1 VIQHRHHGIIIN
13 VEVIVLDNVEETL
26 SVVLLILGD
35 KLVEVRQARIVIND
49 VVKEEADD
57 MITIPAVVIM
67 IGDQDLKI
75 SIGVDKYNLSRIKDL
90 RQNPLQA
97 KRSCHLGFKDPA
109 VNIMEVKAIKNGE
122 TIIKPTL
129 KTITKRTKMMT
140 SRIHPTVSMIGVWR

>member
-1 VIQHRHHGIIIN
+1 M
-13 VEVIVLDNVEETL
+13 
-26 SVVLLILGD
+26 SVVLIILRD

-97 KRSCHLGFKDPA
+97 KRSCHLGKQKFHK
-109 VNIMEVKAIKNGE
+109 IFSCLF
-122 TIIKPTL
+122 TL
-129 KTITKRTKMMT
+129 KYCLHFLLFT
-140 SRIHPTVSMIGVWR
+140 S

>member
-1 VIQHRHHGIIIN
+1 M
-13 VEVIVLDNVEETL
+13 

-35 KLVEVRQARIVIND
+35 KLVEVRQAHIVIND

-97 KRSCHLGFKDPA
+97 KRSCHLGEAWNPNPA
-109 VNIMEVKAIKNGE
+109 SSQPAIFARSE
-122 TIIKPTL
+122 A
-129 KTITKRTKMMT
+129 TKRLFLN
-140 SRIHPTVSMIGVWR
+140 RFL

>member
-1 VIQHRHHGIIIN
+1 M
-13 VEVIVLDNVEETL
+13 

-97 KRSCHLGFKDPA
+97 KRSCHLGKQKFHK
-109 VNIMEVKAIKNGE
+109 IF
-122 TIIKPTL
+122 
-129 KTITKRTKMMT
+129 
-140 SRIHPTVSMIGVWR
+140 S